1 MFVRK
6 ICVSVCAGSL
16 AILAA
21 GCGSNGTG
29 GGSSSDAHI
38 SIGTFPITGAL
49 TDYVAQD
56 KEFFKDNKIDA
67 KIIPSMSGATAI
79 QLMSNNKLQSYW
91 IDFLSVLQASASG
104 ANVKVAG
111 CLPSSAYE
119 IVASASAGLAS
130 PGASFSDRVKAL
142 QGKTVGVTAIGAGTD
157 RALTAILQ
165 AEGVDPKSV
174 QRLAVGVPTAAAGQ
188 MKAGRIAAYVTGSNS
203 GAYQVQKTV
212 SGADVYLKTS
222 EQEAPPTIRLF
233 ASPLWMVPGAWAAED
248 PAQVDDYMKAIIQA
262 RDWIVANPDEAAQIM
277 SKDMF
282 GGADLAI
289 AKKSV
294 DEYVQDAYQP
304 SAKELTCSRD
314 TFDAAK
320 EIFVQQHMGDASKL
334 TYDGIVLPRA
344 RQ

>member
-1 MFVRK
+1 VL
-6 ICVSVCAGSL
+6 I
-16 AILAA
+16 A
-21 GCGSNGTG
+21 GCGSSGTG
-29 GGSSSDAHI
+29 GGKSGTAQI

-56 KEFFKDNKIDA
+56 EDFFKKNGINA

-79 QLMSNNKLQSYW
+79 QLMANNKLQSYW
-91 IDFLSVLQASASG
+91 IDFLSVLQATASG

-119 IVASASAGLAS
+119 IVASGSAGLAS
-130 PGASFSDRVKAL
+130 PSASFADRVKAL

-165 AEGVDPKSV
+165 AEGVNPKSV

-203 GAYQVQKTV
+203 GAYQVQKIV
-212 SGADVYLKTS
+212 SDANVYLKTG

-233 ASPLWMVPGAWAAED
+233 ASPLWMVPGEWATKN
-248 PAQVDDYMKAIIQA
+248 PTQVEDYMKAIVQA
-262 RDWIVANPDEAAQIM
+262 RDWIVANPDDAAQVM

-282 GGADLAI
+282 SGADLPI
-289 AKKSV
+289 AKQSV

-304 SAKELTCSRD
+304 SSKELTCSRD

-320 EIFVQQHMGDASKL
+320 EIFEQQHMGDASKL